1 MEARRS
7 FVSSRFF
14 ANDQRPVPNI
24 VAIYERPRHK
34 IRRDATHVLGGMFG
48 WNSPE
53 ETERALR
60 AESSRTEEATATPE
74 SATPVDPAPAGPSQ
88 RCTTKPAKRAKRRG
102 FAPLIDM
109 GASILS
115 LHFQE
120 LLRRQHQPEEEDLT
134 PVSAPAK
141 RPIESTA
148 DISTPSTVTASASKK
163 ARISVSA
170 GDAPIAKKLRLTIS
184 IPPPNDVPLSTT
196 LPPSLPQLPL
206 SPPDTSS
213 NASKAPAEE
222 SAPGLASAWTPM
234 DPLPLLPDFD
244 ATLPLDPLDSS
255 SSSSSSSE
263 SSSDLDSDSP
273 DLSSSSSTRSDAQT
287 KGKGKANT
295 TQKAALVRKNSKSA
309 SPFPTPVPARGP
321 STPPRKKRP
330 THKPGWIG
338 WVQTEESPDHSRLIR
353 LDDAPVILGRRTR
366 SGREFHDPPPPPPS
380 RRKPANGGQPKP
392 DQTPRPRP
400 KPTRRGKKSE
410 APTGEKSQQQNAL
423 QEARKLVAS
432 GESEE
437 VGGAAPETQEGE
449 AGGDEPKKQATENLA
464 NGKRA
469 SEPADGEPPVVSPSE
484 RPSGPASTSVPV
496 PPASV
501 LEPSQEANTSS
512 PQKRSQIGSTS
523 FTPPTSDTSPVAP
536 FAPVLK
542 LTRSDAVITP
552 TAGRP
557 DDPSE
562 KEHNKKDTPT
572 NQKKSGAP
580 IKAVSTKSLANATDD
595 REPPSQAS
603 PSLAKATSDVSAPS
617 KKTLAAAKND
627 QPKNMYIALKKS
639 RSSTSAS
646 TSKPLVISK
655 VGSSQ
660 RRSGWGSDTSA
671 GETSPVVLHVPRIAS
686 PSPPEKAKR
695 PAPVASTGNPAQS
708 TSSSTRVPTVTSTKS
723 GDTPASA
730 SSVKPTVATTDR
742 QLYFSKF
749 GKSIHVGNGASTLG
763 KRKEP
768 VAQASSAHFK
778 KRKLSRKLVVSSSDE
793 SDGARPTPPT
803 FFPNPFERRAKQ
815 MELTR
820 KGVSGD
826 AFRHEMDKW
835 MDMKRAEWKAREKP
849 KANGRD
855 SEKSGSDGKA
865 TGNAP
870 RPSKTAELGSGAVTD
885 NAASKFP
892 KDTQKGPK
900 EPIPITRDLPRIH
913 MVNDLPRIPRKNST
927 HSDHAG
933 NSPKIQKA
941 SSKRVWNGD
950 WGMDVHQVSVTV
962 SGDVK
967 NKFKKFQYRRESD
980 GATTDRRDGDQGER
994 RVKDHSSTQDPT
1006 NTGVAP
1012 WGARA

>member
-48 WNSPE
+48 WNAPE

-184 IPPPNDVPLSTT
+184 IAPPNDVPLSMT
-196 LPPSLPQLPL
+196 LPSSLPQLPL

-222 SAPGLASAWTPM
+222 SAPSLVSAWTPM
-234 DPLPLLPDFD
+234 DPLLPDFD

-273 DLSSSSSTRSDAQT
+273 DLSSSSSTRSDVQT
-287 KGKGKANT
+287 KGKGKANA

-410 APTGEKSQQQNAL
+410 APTDEKSQQQNAL

-469 SEPADGEPPVVSPSE
+469 SEPAD
-484 RPSGPASTSVPV
+484 
-496 PPASV
+496 
-501 LEPSQEANTSS
+501 
-512 PQKRSQIGSTS
+512 
-523 FTPPTSDTSPVAP
+523 
-536 FAPVLK
+536 
-542 LTRSDAVITP
+542 DAVITP

-557 DDPSE
+557 DDPNE

-595 REPPSQAS
+595 RETPSQAS
-603 PSLAKATSDVSAPS
+603 PSVAKATSDVSAPS